1 MKERRKNASK
11 GVIIFSSIII
21 FIGAISFLS
30 IIISFFQLRL
40 ELQLKDDATVL
51 FTHFP
56 STTINFTAF
65 WFSTILSLV
74 VMICWIVAGIGT
86 LILKEWARQLLLVS
100 IGIYFLNKVVDIFI
114 NISII
119 QEHSEPIPIAALV
132 IGIVFVFS
140 LTISITYFF
149 THPLVMKQFNKK
161 YKTFR

>member
-1 MKERRKNASK
+1 MKERRKIASK

-21 FIGAISFLS
+21 FIGVISFLS

-40 ELQLKDDATVL
+40 ELQLKDNATVI
-51 FTHFP
+51 FTQFP
-56 STTINFTAF
+56 NATINFTAF
-65 WFSTILSLV
+65 WFSTILSLM

-100 IGIYFLNKVVDIFI
+100 MGIYFLNKVVDIFI

-119 QEHSEPIPIAALV
+119 QEHSEPIPVAALV

-149 THPLVMKQFNKK
+149 THPFVMKQFNKK
-161 YKTFR
+161 YKTFL